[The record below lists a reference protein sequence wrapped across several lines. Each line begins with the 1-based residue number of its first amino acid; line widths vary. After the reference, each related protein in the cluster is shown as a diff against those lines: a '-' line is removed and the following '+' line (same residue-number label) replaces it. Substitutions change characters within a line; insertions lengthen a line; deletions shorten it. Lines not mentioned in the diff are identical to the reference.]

1 MARNFIEINQ
11 KEMSEAIATFDKA
24 REAFGDSWLKTTQA
38 RRARKHFV
46 PDMKRGSHSARL
58 MKMISV
64 TQAKKWTGGGASVRV
79 GVVKNDADLFPD
91 FSAQALASVLEY
103 GTEERFRK
111 LSKAGIIT
119 GRVSTGR
126 VKETSKLREAYEKNK
141 EPFMDDVERSI
152 DKKFEKELR

>member
-1 MARNFIEINQ
+1 
-11 KEMSEAIATFDKA
+11 
-24 REAFGDSWLKTTQA
+24 
-38 RRARKHFV
+38 
-46 PDMKRGSHSARL
+46 
-58 MKMISV
+58 
-64 TQAKKWTGGGASVRV
+64 
-79 GVVKNDADLFPD
+79 
-91 FSAQALASVLEY
+91 VLEY

-152 DKKFEKELR
+152 DKKFEKEMR